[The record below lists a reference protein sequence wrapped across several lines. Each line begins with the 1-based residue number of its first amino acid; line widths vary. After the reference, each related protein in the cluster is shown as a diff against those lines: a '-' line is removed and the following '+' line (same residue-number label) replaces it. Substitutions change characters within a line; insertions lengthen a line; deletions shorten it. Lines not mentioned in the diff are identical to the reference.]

1 MQLRPQVVV
10 PSDADALA
18 AANTHARARHDLRSH
33 PQGAI
38 RSQPIARQRMRCT
51 PQAGTRAASGRC
63 ARAGASVP
71 LRVSAHAH
79 ARPCM
84 HARMVLKP
92 RLSMRAAHLHLFRH
106 ARQVRIHGPL
116 HGQST
121 VQYSRG
127 RVRRAAPQGQTR
139 PVRHADWTVAEQRRP
154 ADVGMRG
161 AGKRDTSWT
170 AATEQSA
177 MDGSGE

>member
-1 MQLRPQVVV
+1 MQLRPQPVV

-33 PQGAI
+33 PQRAI
-38 RSQPIARQRMRCT
+38 RSQSRAKERAAR
-51 PQAGTRAASGRC
+51 ASGTRAARVGVRVQAQAYRC
-63 ARAGASVP
+63 ACLRMRTLVRACM
-71 LRVSAHAH
+71 RVL
-79 ARPCM
+79 
-84 HARMVLKP
+84 VLKP